1 MSTVTEQKFLS
12 EEELA
17 SLKKIQ
23 SNTQAL
29 IAELGEIELVKLQ
42 LENRHDAAK
51 KFLSELR
58 TNEQEFT
65 KTVFDKYGKASI
77 NPETG
82 EITLVD

>member
-1 MSTVTEQKFLS
+1 MSIVLEKQFIS
-12 EEELA
+12 EEELS

-51 KFLSELR
+51 TFLSELR

-65 KTVFDKYGKASI
+65 KNIFDGYGKVNI

-82 EITLVD
+82 EITKLD